1 MAKERDYYSIL
12 QVNRLADGDEIDA
25 SYKRLAR
32 LYDPAVSRKPRAA
45 ARWAQIK
52 GAYDVLSDPRRRA
65 EYDRRLARQSGALVG
80 PDIKLPE
87 FLGSPYTLTAAA
99 IGLVVIALVGLILAS
114 ILGEGG
120 GKESAVSQP
129 SVTPST
135 PTPTLAPGQTP
146 RPAPAATPP
155 PVAGE
160 PVITASGLQ
169 YLEIVPGTGPIPQPG
184 QTIVAEYTGW
194 LQSDGSL
201 FDSSFN
207 EGRSSFEFPLG
218 QGRVIKGWDEGFST
232 MHVGAKRRLIIPPA
246 LAYGEAGQQPKIPGN
261 ATLIFDV
268 ELVGIK

>member
-12 QVNRLADGDEIDA
+12 QVNRLAGADEIEA
-25 SYKRLAR
+25 SYQRLAR

-52 GAYDVLSDPRRRA
+52 DAYDVLKDPRRRA
-65 EYDRRLARQSGALVG
+65 EYDRKLARQSGALVG
-80 PDIKLPE
+80 PEIRLPA

-99 IGLVVIALVGLILAS
+99 IVL
-114 ILGEGG
+114 GG
-120 GKESAVSQP
+120 GGGESAVSQP
-129 SVTPST
+129 SLTPST

-146 RPAPAATPP
+146 RPEPPATPP

-160 PVITASGLQ
+160 PVVTASGLQ
-169 YLEIVPGTGPIPQPG
+169 YLEIVPGTGLTPQQG

-194 LQSDGSL
+194 LQSDGTL

-218 QGRVIKGWDEGFST
+218 QGSVIKGWDEGFAT
-232 MHVGAKRRLIIPPA
+232 MQVGGKRRLIIPPA
-246 LAYGEAGQQPKIPGN
+246 LAYGEKGQGAKIPPN

>member
-1 MAKERDYYSIL
+1 MAKDRDYYAIL
-12 QVNRLADGDEIDA
+12 QVNRLASADEIEA
-25 SYKRLAR
+25 SYQRLAR

-45 ARWAQIK
+45 ARWEQIS
-52 GAYDVLSDPRRRA
+52 GAYEVLGDPRRRA

-80 PDIKLPE
+80 PEIRLPA

-99 IGLVVIALVGLILAS
+99 VGLVVIAVVGLTLAS
-114 ILGEGG
+114 VLGAGG
-120 GKESAVSQP
+120 SKESAVGQP

-146 RPAPAATPP
+146 RQGPEATPP

-160 PVITASGLQ
+160 PVVTASGLQ
-169 YLEIVPGTGPIPQPG
+169 YLDIVPGTGPTPQPG

-194 LQSDGSL
+194 LQSNGTL

-207 EGRSSFEFPLG
+207 PGRSSFEFPLG
-218 QGRVIKGWDEGFST
+218 QGSVIKGWDEGFAT
-232 MHVGAKRRLIIPPA
+232 MQVGGKRRLIIPPA
-246 LAYGEAGQQPKIPGN
+246 LAYGEAGHGQTIPPN
-261 ATLIFDV
+261 STLIFDV

>member
-1 MAKERDYYSIL
+1 MAKERDHYSIL
-12 QVNRLADGDEIDA
+12 QVNRLADEDEIEA
-25 SYKRLAR
+25 SYLRLAR

-52 GAYDVLSDPRRRA
+52 DAYDVLSDPRRRA
-65 EYDRRLARQSGALVG
+65 EYDRKLARQSGALVG
-80 PDIKLPE
+80 PEIRLPA

-99 IGLVVIALVGLILAS
+99 IGLVVIAVVGLTLAS
-114 ILGEGG
+114 VLGAGG

-129 SVTPST
+129 SLTPSA

-155 PVAGE
+155 PVVGE
-160 PVITASGLQ
+160 PVVTASGLQ
-169 YLEIVPGTGPIPQPG
+169 YLEIAPGTGPTPEPG

-207 EGRSSFEFPLG
+207 EGRTPFEFPLG
-218 QGRVIKGWDEGFST
+218 QGRVIKGWDEGFAT
-232 MHVGAKRRLIIPPA
+232 MQVGGTRRLIIPPA
-246 LAYGEAGQQPKIPGN
+246 LAYGDAGQPPKIPAN
-261 ATLIFDV
+261 ATLMFDV

>member
-1 MAKERDYYSIL
+1 MSKERDHYSIL
-12 QVNRLADGDEIDA
+12 QVNRLAGADEIDA
-25 SYKRLAR
+25 SYQRLAR

-45 ARWAQIK
+45 ARWAQMK

-65 EYDRRLARQSGALVG
+65 EYDRKLARQSGALVG
-80 PDIKLPE
+80 PEIHLPD
-87 FLGSPYTLTAAA
+87 FLSSPYTLTAAA
-99 IGLVVIALVGLILAS
+99 IGLVLIAVVGLTLAS
-114 ILGEGG
+114 VLGG
-120 GKESAVSQP
+120 GGGESAVSQP
-129 SVTPST
+129 SLTPST

-146 RPAPAATPP
+146 RPEPPATPP

-160 PVITASGLQ
+160 PVVTASGLQ
-169 YLEIVPGTGPIPQPG
+169 YLEIVPGTGLTPQQG

-194 LQSDGSL
+194 LQSDGTL

-218 QGRVIKGWDEGFST
+218 QGSVIKGWDEGFAT
-232 MHVGAKRRLIIPPA
+232 MQVGGKRRLIIPPA
-246 LAYGEAGQQPKIPGN
+246 LAYGEKGQGAKIPPN

>member
-1 MAKERDYYSIL
+1 MSKERDHYSIL
-12 QVNRLADGDEIDA
+12 QVNRLAGADEIDA
-25 SYKRLAR
+25 SYQRLAR

-65 EYDRRLARQSGALVG
+65 EYDRKLARQSGALVG
-80 PDIKLPE
+80 PEINLPD
-87 FLGSPYTLTAAA
+87 FLSSPYTLTAAA
-99 IGLVVIALVGLILAS
+99 IGLVLIAVVGLTLAS
-114 ILGEGG
+114 VLGG
-120 GKESAVSQP
+120 GGGESAVSQP

-135 PTPTLAPGQTP
+135 ATPTLAPGQTP

-169 YLEIVPGTGPIPQPG
+169 YLEIVPGTGPTPQPG

-194 LQSDGSL
+194 LQSDGTL
-201 FDSSFN
+201 FDSSFK
-207 EGRSSFEFPLG
+207 EGRTPFEFPLG
-218 QGRVIKGWDEGFST
+218 QGSVIKGWDEGFST
-232 MHVGAKRRLIIPPA
+232 MQVGGKRRLIIPPA
-246 LAYGEAGQQPKIPGN
+246 LAYGEKGQAPTIPGN